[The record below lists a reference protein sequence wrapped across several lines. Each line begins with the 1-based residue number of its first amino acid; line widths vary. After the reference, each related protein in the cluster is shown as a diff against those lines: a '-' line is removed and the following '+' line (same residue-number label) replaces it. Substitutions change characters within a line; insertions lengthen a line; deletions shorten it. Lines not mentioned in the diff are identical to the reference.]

1 MQSFVLELGPFEIAA
16 VAGVLALVAVAVA
29 VRRVRRRRARVTVRL
44 SVAPDLLGEFRIRA
58 ARRPLTPAY
67 LDRLDPRATRRP
79 GLGGRIYHLA
89 QGQRLGF
96 MALPPGTWYVA
107 AAGSVSDPVTDEE
120 IGELREECRIR
131 LGPREAREVIFEVQ
145 TRASARASRPA
156 EEPVDEAVTEL
167 AGERPA
173 PVEAARAPEPAYA
186 PAPDEDDTPVTP
198 VEALPHAEER
208 YTIEKEIGRGS
219 CGVVFRGYDRR
230 LDRPVAL
237 RRLVVSAP
245 LVYGRELM
253 ALEHPNIARLYDVA
267 EEGGVCIVSSELVEG
282 ETLRARVRRGGAFD
296 VPGLLSVT
304 RPLLTG
310 IAYAHERGVVHGN
323 LGTQNLVLRGDGLLK
338 ILDFGLAR
346 LVSTAVAPEEE
357 DQASDLRALGAC
369 LVELA
374 TGAPLEREKG
384 PGEPLR
390 DLPGLPP
397 ILEEI
402 IQRLVDPPPD
412 TRFDSA
418 QQVLGLLEWL
428 DG

>member
-1 MQSFVLELGPFEIAA
+1 MQSFVLELGPL
-16 VAGVLALVAVAVA
+16 AGVLAVVAVAVAVAVA
-29 VRRVRRRRARVTVRL
+29 VRRVRRGWARVTVRL

-58 ARRPLTPAY
+58 GRRPLTPAY
-67 LDRLDPRATRRP
+67 LDRLDPRVTRRP
-79 GLGGRIYHLA
+79 GLGGRIYLLA

-107 AAGSVSDPVTDEE
+107 AAGSVSDPVTDRK
-120 IGELREECRIR
+120 IGELREECQIR
-131 LGPREAREVIFEVQ
+131 LGPREAREIAFEVR
-145 TRASARASRPA
+145 TRPAAPGSRPA
-156 EEPVDEAVTEL
+156 EEPLDEEVTEL
-167 AGERPA
+167 VEERPA
-173 PVEAARAPEPAYA
+173 PVEAAPAA
-186 PAPDEDDTPVTP
+186 GSPAPDEDDTPVTL
-198 VEALPHAEER
+198 VEAGVHAEER

-245 LVYGRELM
+245 LAYGRELM
-253 ALEHPNIARLYDVA
+253 ALEHPNIARLYDVV
-267 EEGGVCIVSSELVEG
+267 EEGGVCIVCSELVEG
-282 ETLRARVRRGGAFD
+282 EALRARVHSGGALD
-296 VPGLLSVT
+296 VPGLLRVI
-304 RPLLTG
+304 RPLLSG
-310 IAYAHERGVVHGN
+310 VAYAHGRGVVHGN

-374 TGAPLEREKG
+374 TGAPPEREKG
-384 PGEPLR
+384 PGEPVR

-402 IQRLVDPPPD
+402 IQRLVDAPPD
-412 TRFDSA
+412 RRFESA
-418 QQVLGLLEWL
+418 EQVLELLEWL